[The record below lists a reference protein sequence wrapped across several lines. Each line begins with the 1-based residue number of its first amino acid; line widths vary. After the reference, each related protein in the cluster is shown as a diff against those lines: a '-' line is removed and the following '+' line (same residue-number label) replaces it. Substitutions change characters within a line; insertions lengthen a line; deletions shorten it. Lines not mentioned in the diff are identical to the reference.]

1 MHEYNEKSLL
11 KSIENMNKNKQ
22 MHIVLCNMR
31 AINLRLPTNA
41 KPERKAGG
49 GNMFNAIRGL
59 VTKVGK
65 SGFDCKTRE
74 VKDINEETTEEQ
86 KAQEKE
92 E

>member
-1 MHEYNEKSLL
+1 
-11 KSIENMNKNKQ
+11 MNKNKQ
-22 MHIVLCNMR
+22 MHVVMCNMP
-31 AINLRLPTNA
+31 ALNLRLPTNA

-49 GNMFNAIRGL
+49 GNFLIEIRGL

-65 SGFDCKTRE
+65 SGFDCKTRK
-74 VKDINEETTEEQ
+74 VKDINEETTEEE